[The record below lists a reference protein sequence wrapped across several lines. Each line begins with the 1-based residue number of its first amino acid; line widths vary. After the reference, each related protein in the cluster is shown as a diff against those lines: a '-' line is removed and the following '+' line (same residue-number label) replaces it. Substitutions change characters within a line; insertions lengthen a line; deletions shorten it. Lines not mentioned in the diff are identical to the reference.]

1 MYLQAAYNKMG
12 EVEAVFGPF
21 HQNGNHWTLVYV
33 NFVTS
38 KLVYVD
44 PLGPPT
50 ENATAEKFAY
60 NWLEWA
66 LLHNDVCPDASV
78 PAHLEAVTVP
88 HALQSDG
95 RNCGIFT
102 MCVRTYVL
110 YQDNIRIKLLY
121 FCSHKCSFNY
131 FSLQRD

>member
-1 MYLQAAYNKMG
+1 MHLQAAYNKMS

-21 HQNGNHWTLVYV
+21 DQNGNHWMLVYI
-33 NFVTS
+33 NFVTR

-50 ENATAEKFAY
+50 ENMTAEKFAY

-66 LLHNDVCPDASV
+66 LLHKDVCPDAFV
-78 PAHLEAVTVP
+78 PTHLEAVFIP

-95 RNCGIFT
+95 RNCGIFM
-102 MCVRTYVL
+102 MCVCT
-110 YQDNIRIKLLY
+110 
-121 FCSHKCSFNY
+121 
-131 FSLQRD
+131 SL